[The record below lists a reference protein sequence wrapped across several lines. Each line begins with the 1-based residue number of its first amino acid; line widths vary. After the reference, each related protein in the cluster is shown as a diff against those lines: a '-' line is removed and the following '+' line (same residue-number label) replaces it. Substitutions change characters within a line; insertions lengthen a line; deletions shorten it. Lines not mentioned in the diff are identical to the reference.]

1 MTLAIQGNALPAST
15 SETLAKIY
23 EAEDYILTLPQ
34 IEIHTEHIL
43 HGGMYAR
50 TIRLATGVVITGALF
65 KVPTILV
72 VNGLCSMFAGDHW
85 AQLDGFQVMAASKGR
100 KQIFVTKE
108 PTEITMIF
116 KTDAKTVEEAE
127 NEFTDEADRL
137 MSRTQ
142 DGDDVI
148 IVTGE

>member
-15 SETLAKIY
+15 NETLAKVY

-50 TIRLATGVVITGALF
+50 TIRLAAGVVITGALF
-65 KVPTILV
+65 KVSTILV
-72 VNGLCSMFAGDHW
+72 VNGLCAMFAGDHW

-100 KQIFVTKE
+100 KQVFVTKE

-116 KTDAKTVEEAE
+116 RTDAKTVEDAE